1 MPLFGKKTKVVAEMR
16 LKQKTEELTLV
27 TITIDENIGFIDGLK
42 DHLAPELLD
51 ALDKNVIK
59 DAVFVKGRSAKSPR
73 IKCYLSADPEVKES
87 GTGPRLDLSA
97 ISIAGYE
104 L

>member
-1 MPLFGKKTKVVAEMR
+1 MKLFGKKTKFVAEML
-16 LKQKTEELTLV
+16 LKRKTEDLILV
-27 TITIDENIGFIDGLK
+27 TILMDDEIGFVDGLEG
-42 DHLAPELLD
+42 HLAPELLE

-59 DAVFVKGRSAKSPR
+59 DAVFVKGRTAKSPR
-73 IKCYLSADPEVKES
+73 IKCYLSDDPEVKES

-97 ISIAGYE
+97 ISLTGFE